1 MPNNRAKTDKFS
13 PIFSRQV
20 WDLSGVCSES
30 SKGGAGT
37 ARVTHEWLAHKGG
50 VLCAAFSGNR
60 LYTGG
65 ADKVVRVWE
74 RGSDGQYAAASVL
87 VGHRGSVCVVKIR

>member
-1 MPNNRAKTDKFS
+1 M
-13 PIFSRQV
+13 

-30 SKGGAGT
+30 GDERAGT
-37 ARVTHEWLAHKGG
+37 AKVIQEWLAHKGG
-50 VLCAAFSGNR
+50 VLCAAVSGSR

-65 ADKVVRVWE
+65 ADKAVRVWE
-74 RGSDGQYAAASVL
+74 RGPDGQYTAAQVL